1 MSQDSRNNTTELSL
15 LDDLN
20 FRFPLRKY
28 QKEILDL
35 VHSKIEDGEKQIHI
49 VAPPGSGKTII
60 GLQLI
65 SAIKCPS
72 LIISPNTTIQSQWRQ
87 KLDLFLP
94 PDAEAFGSADLIGT
108 HEDKPLKP
116 ITLLTYQVL
125 STPGREQE
133 YLEKLARNAWI
144 EELRKS
150 RSMSRADA
158 ELRLIELLQHNPKEH
173 QKELSRHLT
182 RIRRKLTDVL
192 ELKEILHENALNLVQ
207 ALRRQNIRLV
217 IFDECHHLTDYWAA
231 VMTQLVKQLDDPLIV
246 GLTGTP
252 PEGKSSTQET
262 RYMSLVGEIDYQVPT
277 PALVK
282 EGGLAPFQDLV
293 YFTQP
298 TEREFAFLKEQHEDF
313 HQLIDELIKPTKVSD
328 ERCDASELTN
338 WISEKVSQAC
348 DEEQTIDRPNWAVA
362 ETPLSYLP
370 AVQKVDET
378 THRIRFPKNKSRT
391 KSRTNR
397 INTNN
402 SNTSNESN
410 ISNDWI
416 GKLATPITP
425 IAGWKGLQEHKP
437 QLAIAYCRYM
447 FKMQMQFPSKIEVSE
462 AMTQAPLLEDW
473 MILLE
478 EYASHKLKV
487 SSDQSDHKLYAR
499 IKSAAQKLGYGFTE
513 QGLRKQ
519 ASPVDRVLAFSNSKA
534 QAVAKI
540 LQIEHRNLGDKLRA
554 VVITDFERMSATV
567 FKPLDGVLSK
577 ESGGAIDAL
586 RTLLATESGTELNPC
601 LVTGSLLLTDKRIT
615 EQFVRAADQYI
626 ASSGLQMDLIV
637 KNDDT
642 EGFSEITASSAKW
655 EPRFYVAMITEFFER
670 GITKCLIGTRGLFG
684 EGWDSQALN
693 TLIDL
698 TTTTSPVSVKQLRG
712 RSIRLNANDPTAVRK
727 CANNWDV
734 VCIAPQ
740 LEKGLND
747 YNRFVRKHEG
757 YFGITDDGQIECG
770 VGHVHASL
778 SELTPAEVF
787 ASIDEFNQEM
797 TDRALAREQIYDLW
811 KVGQPYKN
819 HALGCIEISKMREIA
834 LAPPFVRRN
843 LNYKQHVS
851 ELRSDLVG
859 VVSKYSFLGASTSL
873 IALVALHLPMLVAT
887 IPFIIGLIF
896 AAKEYRSLFASLQKE
911 TCMQGTQESALKDI
925 AQAVLSALQRRHFIP
940 ENISSDSIRI
950 SMRTDGTFRVLLDD
964 VEPQQ
969 SAHFISCM
977 KEALMPVTNQP
988 YVIPKFE
995 YFVGDNKSPESI
1007 ISTTNTGNNQK
1018 SNQFF
1023 LDYLA
1028 GKAEPRIAA
1037 YYPVPGLLARSE
1049 KGREAFEE
1057 AWNKHVSPG
1066 YIVATETNPELLNR
1080 YFKMGPSLAQRLL
1093 WE

>member
-1 MSQDSRNNTTELSL
+1 MTTPCDLAPHNSMSQDSRNETKASSL
-15 LDDLN
+15 LDDLI
-20 FRFPLRKY
+20 FRYPLRKY
-28 QKEILDL
+28 QREILDL
-35 VHSKIEDGEKQIHI
+35 VHSKIEAGEREIHL

-60 GLQLI
+60 GLQLV

-87 KLDLFLP
+87 KLELFLP
-94 PDAEAFGSADLIGT
+94 PGTEAFGSADLIGT

-133 YLEKLARNAWI
+133 YLEKLARNAWV
-144 EELRKS
+144 EDLKKS

-158 ELRLIELLQHNPKEH
+158 ELRIIELLQNNPKEH
-173 QKELSRHLT
+173 RKELSRYLT

-192 ELKEILHENALNLVQ
+192 ELKDILHENALNLGQ
-207 ALRRQNIRLV
+207 ALRRQKIKLV

-231 VMTQLVKQLDDPLIV
+231 VMMQLVKELDNPLIV

-293 YFTQP
+293 YFTKP
-298 TEREFAFLKEQHEDF
+298 TAKEFAFLKEQHEDF
-313 HQLIDELIKPTKVSD
+313 HQLIDHLIKPTQVSD
-328 ERCDASELTN
+328 GNYEPSALTN
-338 WISEKVSQAC
+338 WIRERVSKAC
-348 DEEQTIDRPNWAVA
+348 EDQTIAAPALAVA
-362 ETPLSYLP
+362 ETKIKYLP
-370 AVQKVDET
+370 TVQQVDET
-378 THRIRFPKNKSRT
+378 THRIKFSQNKT
-391 KSRTNR
+391 KK
-397 INTNN
+397 N
-402 SNTSNESN
+402 SNS
-410 ISNDWI
+410 
-416 GKLATPITP
+416 ATRNLLTP
-425 IAGWKGLQEHKP
+425 AIAAVGWKGLLDEKP

-447 FKMQMQFPSKIEVSE
+447 FKMQMKFPAEIEVNE

-478 EYASHKLKV
+478 DYASHKLKL
-487 SSDQSDHKLYAR
+487 SSEQSDHKLYAR
-499 IKSAAQKLGYGFTE
+499 MKSAAQKLGYGFTE
-513 QGLRKQ
+513 LGLRKQ

-534 QAVAKI
+534 QTVAAI
-540 LQIEHRNLGDKLRA
+540 LHIEHRNLGDKLRA
-554 VVITDFERMSATV
+554 VVVTDFERMSATA

-577 ESGGAIDAL
+577 ESGGAVDAL
-586 RTLLATESGTELNPC
+586 RTLLATESGKELNPC

-615 EQFVRAADQYI
+615 DQFLKAANQYI
-626 ASSGLQMDLIV
+626 ADSGLQVDLIV
-637 KNDDT
+637 KDDDN
-642 EGFSEITASSAKW
+642 EGFSEITASSARW
-655 EPRFYVAMITEFFER
+655 ESRLYVAMVTEFFER

-684 EGWDSQALN
+684 EGWDSQTLN

-734 VCIAPQ
+734 VCIAPE

-778 SELTPAEVF
+778 SDLTPAEVF
-787 ASIDEFNQEM
+787 ASIDEFNKEM

-819 HALGCIEISKMREIA
+819 HALGCIEISKMRPVA
-834 LAPPFVRRN
+834 LSPPFVRRK

-851 ELRSDLVG
+851 EMRSELIG
-859 VVSKYSFLGASTSL
+859 VVGKYSFLGASASL
-873 IALVALHLPMLVAT
+873 ITVAALHLPLLVASL
-887 IPFIIGLIF
+887 PLIIGLIV
-896 AAKEYRSLFASLQKE
+896 ATKQYRSLFAVLQKE
-911 TCMQGTQESALKDI
+911 TCRQGSQDSALKDI
-925 AQAVLSALQRRHFIP
+925 AQAVLSALQQRHFIP
-940 ENISSDSIRI
+940 DNITPESLRI

-977 KEALMPVTNQP
+977 KEVLMPVTNQP

-995 YFVGDNKSPESI
+995 YFVYNDEGTDSGSR
-1007 ISTTNTGNNQK
+1007 TTDTGGEPNSK
-1018 SNQFF
+1018 RFF
-1023 LDYLA
+1023 LDYLG
-1028 GKAEPRIAA
+1028 GKAEPQIAG